1 MGSMAGSGMDS
12 AVYALIVNACIAG
25 LFATAFAIVRVSYPE
40 QRYVSWF
47 VLAYIVGGLTP
58 LSELG
63 VRLTDFT
70 TAFMITSY
78 GSFLVSIVLLQAGLA
93 GLAGRTVPRGPLI
106 ALLLFGMV
114 DRALIW
120 NGPRNALWY
129 EIVYQA
135 PFLLGAGMSTVIA
148 VDAVRRRRGALW
160 LALAIVSAL
169 TTAHF
174 LVKPFFAATFGS
186 GPTAKAYASSSYAL
200 FSQATGGVLIVSAGL
215 LTLLLVVKA
224 AMGLSISE
232 SETDPLTA
240 VANRR
245 GFERRATRL
254 LDKARQQQEPLAA
267 ILFDLD
273 HFKRVND
280 GYGHATGDAVL
291 RAFATMLTER
301 LPPSAVVARLGGE
314 EFVAVLDRTTLRG
327 AWLAAQ
333 AVRASLPGIA
343 THLPP
348 ITVSAGLAALEPG
361 DTLDSLVDRADRASY
376 EAKRAGRNRICPVPD
391 PVVDAQS
398 LRTA

>member
-1 MGSMAGSGMDS
+1 MDS

-25 LFATAFAIVRVSYPE
+25 LFATAFAIVRMSCPE

-47 VLAYIVGGLTP
+47 VLAYLAGGMAP

-70 TAFMITSY
+70 TAFMIGSY
-78 GSFLVSIVLLQAGLA
+78 GSFLVSFVMLQAGLA
-93 GLAGRTVPRGPLI
+93 GLAGRRVPRGPAV
-106 ALLLFGMV
+106 ALLAFGV
-114 DRALIW
+114 AVRLAIW
-120 NGPRNALWY
+120 DGPRNALWY
-129 EIVYQA
+129 EIAYQA
-135 PFLLGAGMSTVIA
+135 PFLVGAGLLTVIA

-160 LALAIVSAL
+160 LALAITCAM

-186 GPTAKAYASSSYAL
+186 GPTARAYAGSSYAL
-200 FSQATGGVLIVSAGL
+200 FSQATGGVLIVTAGL

-224 AMGLSISE
+224 AMGLSVAE
-232 SETDPLTA
+232 AETDPLTGI
-240 VANRR
+240 ANRR
-245 GFERRATRL
+245 GFERRAVPVIAT
-254 LDKARQQQEPLAA
+254 ARQRQEPLAA

-280 GYGHATGDAVL
+280 SYGHATGDAVL
-291 RAFATMLTER
+291 RAFATMLVER
-301 LPPSAVVARLGGE
+301 LPASAVVARLGGE
-314 EFVAVLDRTTLRG
+314 EFVAILDRTTLRG

-333 AVRASLPGIA
+333 SVRASLPAIA

-348 ITVSAGLAALEPG
+348 ITVSAGLAVMEPD
-361 DTLDSLVDRADRASY
+361 DTLSSLIGRADLCSY
-376 EAKRAGRNRICPVPD
+376 DAKRAGRNRICPVPD

-398 LRTA
+398 LLSA

>member
-1 MGSMAGSGMDS
+1 MDS

-40 QRYVSWF
+40 QRHASWF
-47 VLAYIVGGLTP
+47 ILAYLVGGLTP

-63 VRLTDFT
+63 VRLTDH
-70 TAFMITSY
+70 ITLFVILSY
-78 GSFLVSIVLLQAGLA
+78 GSFLLSIALLQAGLA
-93 GLAGRTVPRGPLI
+93 GLAERKIPVGPLL
-106 ALLLFGMV
+106 ALLVFGAV

-129 EIVYQA
+129 EIAYQA
-135 PFLLGAGMSTVIA
+135 PFLVGAGLSTVIA
-148 VDAVRRRRGALW
+148 VDAVRRKRGPLW
-160 LALAIVSAL
+160 LALGIVSAT

-186 GPTAKAYASSSYAL
+186 GSTAKAYAGSSYAL
-200 FSQATGGVLIVSAGL
+200 FSQATGGVLIVTAGL
-215 LTLLLVVKA
+215 LALLLVVQA
-224 AMGLSISE
+224 AMGRTISE
-232 SETDPLTA
+232 SETDPLTG

-245 GFERRATRL
+245 GFERRSIPLIDA
-254 LDKARQQQEPLAA
+254 ARDMGEPLAV
-267 ILFDLD
+267 ILFDID

-291 RAFATMLTER
+291 QAFARLLTGR
-301 LPPSAVVARLGGE
+301 LPSSAVVARLGGE

-333 AVRASLPGIA
+333 SVRAGIPA
-343 THLPP
+343 IGAHLPP
-348 ITVSAGLAALEPG
+348 ITVSAGLALLEPD
-361 DTLDSLVDRADRASY
+361 DTLGSLIDRADRWVY
-376 EAKRAGRNRICPVPD
+376 DAKRAGRNRICPVPEA
-391 PVVDAQS
+391 VIDAQA

>member
-1 MGSMAGSGMDS
+1 MDS

-25 LFATAFAIVRVSYPE
+25 LFATAFAIVRISYPE
-40 QRYVSWF
+40 QRYVTWF
-47 VLAYIVGGLTP
+47 VLAYLIGGLTP

-63 VRLTDFT
+63 VRLTDST
-70 TAFMITSY
+70 TLFMIGSY
-78 GSFLVSIVLLQAGLA
+78 GSFLVSIVLLQGGLA
-93 GLAGRTVPRGPLI
+93 ALAGRAVPRGPLI
-106 ALLLFGMV
+106 ALLVFGV
-114 DRALIW
+114 VVRALIW
-120 NGPRNALWY
+120 NGPRNELWY
-129 EIVYQA
+129 EIAYQA
-135 PFLLGAGMSTVIA
+135 PFALGASLSTVIA

-160 LALAIVSAL
+160 LALAIASAL

-174 LVKPFFAATFGS
+174 VVKPFFAATFGS
-186 GPTAKAYASSSYAL
+186 GTTAKAYASSSYAL
-200 FSQATGGVLIVSAGL
+200 FSQATGGVLIVTAGL

-224 AMGLSISE
+224 AMGLSMAA
-232 SETDPLTA
+232 SETDPLTGI
-240 VANRR
+240 ANRR

-254 LDKARQQQEPLAA
+254 LARSWQQDEPLAA

-280 GYGHATGDAVL
+280 GYGHATGDLVL

-301 LPPSAVVARLGGE
+301 LPASAVIARLGGE

-333 AVRASLPGIA
+333 SVRASLPAIA

-348 ITVSAGLAALEPG
+348 ITVSAGLAVLEPG
-361 DTLDSLVDRADRASY
+361 DTLDSLIDRADRRSY

-398 LRTA
+398 LRTG